1 MKNNGIIAAIVVF
14 ALIIVGMFVFAF
26 LKKTEITEA
35 PVVVEESPVM
45 EGGAYAGITRIDA
58 THFYIDGTHT
68 LVGELLMPT
77 PCDLLNWDSMVAESM
92 PEQVTVAFSVI
103 NNSDMCIQKITP
115 QRFSASFTAS
125 ENASIKATL
134 NGVPV
139 ELNLIPAPK
148 GERPEDFEIYQKG

>member
-35 PVVVEESPVM
+35 PAVAPDTSETET
-45 EGGAYAGITRIDA
+45 GAYAGITRIDA
-58 THFYIDGTHT
+58 THFFIDGTHT

-77 PCDLLNWDSMVAESM
+77 PCDLLNWDTSIAESM
-92 PEQVTVAFSVI
+92 PEQVTVAFSVV
-103 NNSDMCIQKITP
+103 NNSDMCIQKVTP
-115 QRFSASFTAS
+115 QRFSVAFDAS
-125 ENASIKATL
+125 ERASIRATL

-139 ELNLIPAPK
+139 DINLIPALE
-148 GERPEDFEIYQKG
+148 GERPEDFEVYQKG